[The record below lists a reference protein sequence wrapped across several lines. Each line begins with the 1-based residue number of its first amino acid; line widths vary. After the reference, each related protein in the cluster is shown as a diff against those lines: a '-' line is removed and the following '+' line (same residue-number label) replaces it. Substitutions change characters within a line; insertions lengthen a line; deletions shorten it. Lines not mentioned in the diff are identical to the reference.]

1 MCASGRPD
9 IKTVFNNLKQPI
21 PIKRKIYLFLKNNL
35 IKIIKLKSCCG
46 HPGEP
51 GC

>member
-1 MCASGRPD
+1 MCAEERPD
-9 IKTVFNNLKQPI
+9 MKKVLNNLKQPI
-21 PIKRKIYLFLKNNL
+21 PIKRKVYLFLKNNL
-35 IKIIKLKSCCG
+35 SKITKLKSCCG

>member
-1 MCASGRPD
+1 MPD
-9 IKTVFNNLKQPI
+9 FKDFFTNMQAPMPFHKKLYLVF
-21 PIKRKIYLFLKNNL
+21 RNNL
-35 IKIIKLKSCCG
+35 IKIAKGQSCCG